1 MPESDSFGPP
11 FLDQSAKPLPW
22 TKGGPNEDS
31 KPLEPSTSHVN
42 SSVAD
47 PIFTIKNRV
56 VTMKDLEALKKSLPP
71 GIDIR
76 ITSKN
81 IVKFRARFRKTGHK
95 EVFKTTSDLKSAK
108 QWLMEQDR
116 NAFLD
121 ELHPNIIKN
130 NKKTFSD
137 AIKRYKEEE
146 LPKKGADARNR
157 EYHLDWFDGQLGKMK
172 FSSIRSSDIKE
183 ALLALEKE
191 KAKEGI
197 KLAPATI
204 VRYLASLSH
213 LFTIS
218 WKEWE
223 WISENPVKKISKP
236 SVSNAR
242 QRYLSQAELS
252 RLLKETKNSKC
263 PILLTTTV
271 LALSTGMRDGEIMG
285 LKIGDI
291 QRDQQLIILRS
302 SKNGEPRFIPLKGY
316 AYNLLIEHLLD
327 RIDPN
332 AFLFPSPDDP
342 QRPYDTRSA
351 WRAALQRAGIKNF
364 RRHDLRHTTAS
375 YHRMNGIGLHDIGAL
390 LGHKDARSTA
400 RYAHIS
406 TEYKSKMVEK
416 LDQELFGE
424 SYEK

>member
-1 MPESDSFGPP
+1 M
-11 FLDQSAKPLPW
+11 
-22 TKGGPNEDS
+22 
-31 KPLEPSTSHVN
+31 
-42 SSVAD
+42 
-47 PIFTIKNRV
+47 
-56 VTMKDLEALKKSLPP
+56 
-71 GIDIR
+71 
-76 ITSKN
+76 
-81 IVKFRARFRKTGHK
+81 
-95 EVFKTTSDLKSAK
+95 
-108 QWLMEQDR
+108 
-116 NAFLD
+116 
-121 ELHPNIIKN
+121 
-130 NKKTFSD
+130 
-137 AIKRYKEEE
+137 
-146 LPKKGADARNR
+146 
-157 EYHLDWFDGQLGKMK
+157 
-172 FSSIRSSDIKE
+172 
-183 ALLALEKE
+183 
-191 KAKEGI
+191 
-197 KLAPATI
+197 
-204 VRYLASLSH
+204 ASLSH

-364 RRHDLRHTTAS
+364 RLT
-375 YHRMNGIGLHDIGAL
+375 
-390 LGHKDARSTA
+390 
-400 RYAHIS
+400 
-406 TEYKSKMVEK
+406 
-416 LDQELFGE
+416 
-424 SYEK
+424 